1 MTMTTAKWEPLG
13 PGIYHDVPE
22 TIYHSDPCEVPSLSS
37 SLARV
42 ITRESAQHA
51 WHLHPR
57 LGGKTRK
64 AGKAA
69 LDGQILHALS
79 LGQPLP
85 SGLVIVEHADFRTKA
100 AKEERDAAIAAGNT
114 PMSRTE
120 FDRLRTQARELR
132 EQQERDAEVVRETM
146 AAGGAVYGGE
156 PEVTIIWPEE
166 SFHGTVLCRARLD
179 RLDLEHGIIH
189 DLKRVDSAAPDV
201 VGKKIAQWG
210 YHIQAAAYMRALSYH
225 LPHLTP
231 RFLLHFVEGAPVYGY
246 TPTELDADYLA
257 IGEALWLRAVEAFGR
272 GIHRGEWPA
281 YVQPGAVHTV
291 HPKPYQFETDEE
303 EDEAA

>member
-1 MTMTTAKWEPLG
+1 MTMTNEWEPLG
-13 PGIYHDVPE
+13 PGIYYDVPE
-22 TIYHSDPCEVPSLSS
+22 AIYHSDPCEVPSLSS

-57 LGGKTRK
+57 LGGKQRK

-69 LDGQILHALS
+69 LEGQILHAIA

-85 SGLVIVEHADFRTKA
+85 GGLVIVECADFR
-100 AKEERDAAIAAGNT
+100 AKSAREERDAVLAAGKT

-120 FDRLRTQARELR
+120 FDRLRTQARELK
-132 EQQERDAEVVRETM
+132 EQQERDAEFVRESMT
-146 AAGGAVYGGE
+146 ASGAVYDGK
-156 PEVTIIWPEE
+156 PEVTIVWPEE
-166 SFHGTVLCRARLD
+166 SFYGTVLCRARLD
-179 RLDLEHGIIH
+179 RLDLERVIIH
-189 DLKRVDSAAPDV
+189 DLKRVDSAAPDNV
-201 VGKKIAQWG
+201 EKKVALWG
-210 YHIQAAAYMRALSYH
+210 YHIQGAAYMRALSYH
-225 LPHLTP
+225 FPACEP

-246 TPTELDADYLA
+246 TPTELDQSYLQ
-257 IGEALWLRAVEAFGR
+257 IGDALWLRAVEAFGR

-281 YVQPGAVHTV
+281 YVQPGTVHTI
-291 HPKPYQFETDEE
+291 HPRPYQFELDEE